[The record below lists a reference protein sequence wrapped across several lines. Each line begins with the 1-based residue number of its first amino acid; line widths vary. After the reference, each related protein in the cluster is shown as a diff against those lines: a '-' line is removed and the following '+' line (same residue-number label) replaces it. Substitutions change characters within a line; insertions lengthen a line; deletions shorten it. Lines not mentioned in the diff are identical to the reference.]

1 MASHK
6 VLTKIIITT
15 ITIVLLILPKS
26 VSAVSFNVNSTI
38 TQSFWNS
45 QMRSK
50 WGGNAQSWSPIGTNN
65 QTSCSANEGG
75 NCLPVQ
81 MQFYDANEHISAN
94 TGDIYEIILG
104 GRVKFSFGHWQ
115 NVGNSNWEVLDI
127 QQQDTWSSETTDS
140 NIRSASYSTTHIIV
154 RAKSDSVWLELGN
167 GTNNIFN
174 LPFTATST
182 YNTQVVYF
190 LLAINKLSIQ
200 SVVDADNF
208 NEVNE
213 KELEGQEN
221 IENQDTT
228 GNDQGV
234 SDDDYSSL
242 LDIFTGFITAITNV
256 KATNC
261 NISLNTDMGNFGNV
275 DLCEIDPPSYIQI
288 VGSLIVILLF
298 VPCSIALIKRIL
310 RTIQELQQ

>member
-1 MASHK
+1 MVRYK
-6 VLTKIIITT
+6 VLATIIITT
-15 ITIVLLILPKS
+15 LALFISTPVN
-26 VSAVSFNVNSTI
+26 AVNFNVNSTI
-38 TQSFWNS
+38 DQSFWNA

-50 WGGNAQSWSPIGTNN
+50 WGGNSQTWSPVGTNN
-65 QTSCSANEGG
+65 QTSCSSTEGG

-81 MQFYDANEHISAN
+81 IQFYDSNEHIIGN

-115 NVGNSNWEVLDI
+115 NVGNRNWEVLDI
-127 QQQDTWSSETTDS
+127 QQQDTWASETSDS

-154 RAKSDSVWLELGN
+154 RSKSDSVWLELGN

-182 YNTQVVYF
+182 YKTEVVYF
-190 LLAINKLSIQ
+190 LLSINKLSIQ
-200 SVVDADNF
+200 SVVDAESE

-213 KELEGQEN
+213 NELEGQDK
-221 IENQDTT
+221 IENQDTS

-234 SDDDYSSL
+234 KDDDYSSL
-242 LDIFTGFITAITNV
+242 LDIFTGFIAAITNV
-256 KATNC
+256 NATNC
-261 NISLNTDMGNFGNV
+261 NISLNTDMGNFGQV
-275 DLCEIDPPSYIQI
+275 DLCEIEPPSYIQI

-298 VPCSIALIKRIL
+298 VPCSIALINRIL
-310 RTIQELQQ
+310 KTIQELQT